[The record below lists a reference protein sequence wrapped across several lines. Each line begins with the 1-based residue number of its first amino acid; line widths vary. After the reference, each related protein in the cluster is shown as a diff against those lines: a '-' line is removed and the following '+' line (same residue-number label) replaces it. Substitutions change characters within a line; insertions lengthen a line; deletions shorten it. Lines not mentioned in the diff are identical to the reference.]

1 MLSSP
6 PPQLF
11 GTAVVDMSNKQIE
24 DEPASRIQYDNEVSK
39 KKSGSLTE
47 TTGDCEVAPDP
58 LAAPL
63 KRKLKSRH
71 LQMIAIGGKMK
82 ISNYS
87 LSINEF
93 PI

>member
-71 LQMIAIGGKMK
+71 LQMIAIGG
-82 ISNYS
+82 
-87 LSINEF
+87 
-93 PI
+93 